1 MQKPSW
7 LFPKN
12 GPRKTVAF
20 NNQGVAHFTGDRFRN
35 VIRETVQNSLDA
47 VRVQNEPITIK
58 IYRQEIPI
66 NLFDCEGLFNAIF
79 QCLET
84 SKVPNDHATLDKM
97 ADYVSLAI
105 EKGTIS
111 ALVISDH
118 NTTGASDTSEE
129 TKPTSMWE
137 ALTNSEGVDV
147 KASQGSGGTH
157 GIGKNAPYNIS
168 IPRTILY
175 STRFETGSHGQTRSL
190 FIGRTMLVSH
200 QGADKQYHSHEGY
213 LGAPDFY
220 PLQDD
225 DIDPLFRREDTGLT
239 TYILGFTP
247 PSHTDWQIL
256 AAQAA
261 IENFFHGIVR
271 GNAVFDIEGDIISS
285 DNIDSKWTRELPDL
299 EQEMLNFIR
308 LSTKPP
314 EAKCHFD
321 GIGDVNLYLETTDD
335 LNDNRR
341 DIALVRDSGMLITDQ
356 LPNMNLPGMRREGSL
371 PRNLKG
377 FTAIIEC
384 LSHGEASLIRDAES
398 ANHTAVRIDI
408 IEDEDRR
415 KLAARQLAKLGQWV
429 KSVLQERAK
438 REVQSRIE
446 SADELNDYITLVGE
460 ALPGSDGIVPT
471 NYVITKPYQT
481 ESGVTAGVTRGG
493 TNSTVITLTE
503 EEDENQETTTRVHDK
518 RKRQK
523 RKTRKKRS
531 TTSSPN
537 PFSGL
542 RFIRTDDNATHQI
555 TAIFNSPSH
564 EIRGIKLLSV
574 GEDGTES
581 VVGLKNHVEINGK
594 RAVVKNNTVRSIAP
608 ADEQSRITV
617 KFDTQEPVAMDG
629 QTLKSFHLRHGD
641 DQA

>member
-1 MQKPSW
+1 M
-7 LFPKN
+7 L
-12 GPRKTVAF
+12 
-20 NNQGVAHFTGDRFRN
+20 
-35 VIRETVQNSLDA
+35 A
-47 VRVQNEPITIK
+47 V
-58 IYRQEIPI
+58 
-66 NLFDCEGLFNAIF
+66 
-79 QCLET
+79 
-84 SKVPNDHATLDKM
+84 S
-97 ADYVSLAI
+97 S
-105 EKGTIS
+105 
-111 ALVISDH
+111 
-118 NTTGASDTSEE
+118 
-129 TKPTSMWE
+129 
-137 ALTNSEGVDV
+137 
-147 KASQGSGGTH
+147 
-157 GIGKNAPYNIS
+157 NIS
-168 IPRTILY
+168 IRQDQI
-175 STRFETGSHGQTRSL
+175 ETV
-190 FIGRTMLVSH
+190 LVSH

-225 DIDPLFRREDTGLT
+225 DIDPFFRREDTGLT

-271 GNAVFDIEGDIISS
+271 GKAVFDIEGDIISS

-314 EAKCHFD
+314 EAKCHVD

-384 LSHGEASLIRDAES
+384 LSHGGPSLIRDAES

-408 IEDEDRR
+408 IEDENRR

-493 TNSTVITLTE
+493 TNSTGITLTE
-503 EEDENQETTTRVHDK
+503 EEDDNQETTTRVHDK
-518 RKRQK
+518 RKWQK

-608 ADEQSRITV
+608 ADEQSRITI